1 MAETQQAVIT
11 QVTHPVVVCDLMT
24 FRFILMCTFGVSAT
38 AALVVS
44 NKHLMERYLFAGA
57 AGLLTLSHA
66 ISTCL
71 TLRLGFCFSSP
82 PTQTTTWPWLLG
94 INLLGSFS
102 IFCSNMLLK
111 VSSVA
116 FHQVSRLMALPIGA
130 FIDFVV
136 RRKLRTATQ
145 YLSMA
150 LISYGVMLGSN
161 DATATIESV
170 LIAVLF
176 NFSWLLAAPISRH
189 ICERDGLSAAD
200 FLYLSVPW
208 SIACSF
214 LWLIASGFHFS
225 SFVQWYTTSAVNWF
239 AFLIDFVLNLALAF
253 SVNYLSTW
261 AQKNCSSLLYA
272 VLSQVKTACTV
283 ALGAAFFNTAMSR
296 SQICG
301 LTVCLFVAA
310 ALALDEAHE
319 KTRYDSDNDEKELR
333 YKRTIYA
340 LLISATVILVV
351 NNLLVVNN
359 HLHYIT
365 LEAFHNRF

>member
-1 MAETQQAVIT
+1 
-11 QVTHPVVVCDLMT
+11 MT

-136 RRKLRTATQ
+136 GGILNIRTVRPTCCLATPVSRKA
-145 YLSMA
+145 Y
-150 LISYGVMLGSN
+150 
-161 DATATIESV
+161 
-170 LIAVLF
+170 
-176 NFSWLLAAPISRH
+176 
-189 ICERDGLSAAD
+189 
-200 FLYLSVPW
+200 
-208 SIACSF
+208 
-214 LWLIASGFHFS
+214 
-225 SFVQWYTTSAVNWF
+225 SAVGGRT
-239 AFLIDFVLNLALAF
+239 I
-253 SVNYLSTW
+253 
-261 AQKNCSSLLYA
+261 
-272 VLSQVKTACTV
+272 
-283 ALGAAFFNTAMSR
+283 AFFNENSCMDKVDYRIDWMSTPMHVWLLTTSR
-296 SQICG
+296 PTG
-301 LTVCLFVAA
+301 LASF
-310 ALALDEAHE
+310 EE
-319 KTRYDSDNDEKELR
+319 RPG
-333 YKRTIYA
+333 
-340 LLISATVILVV
+340 
-351 NNLLVVNN
+351 
-359 HLHYIT
+359 
-365 LEAFHNRF
+365 